1 MPTQAERTE
10 TTRRA
15 LLDAARA
22 LFAAHGYADIGVGE
36 ISRRAG
42 VTSGAIYHHFA
53 NKAGLF
59 RAVYDELVAGTGARI
74 AEARRSSAEPS
85 LVADCEVYLE
95 ACADPTF
102 FRITADAPGVIGW
115 EAILD
120 DTQRLIAESL
130 RTAQAEGEISPS
142 LPNAALARMLAAA
155 LKEAGVMI
163 ATAPDPATAR
173 AEASAGAQRLISG
186 LLTTPSRAGALQP
199 PSAN

>member
-1 MPTQAERTE
+1 MPTQSERTDA
-10 TTRRA
+10 TRRA

-22 LFAAHGYADIGVGE
+22 LFAEHGYAAVGVGS

-53 NKAGLF
+53 SKAGLF
-59 RAVYDELVAGTGARI
+59 AAVYEELVANTGARI
-74 AEARRSSAEPS
+74 AAARRGNPAPS
-85 LVADCEVYLE
+85 LLADCELYLD
-95 ACADPTF
+95 ACSDPTF

-130 RTAQAEGEISPS
+130 TVAQADGEIGPTVP
-142 LPNAALARMLAAA
+142 LAALARMLAAA

-163 ATAPDPATAR
+163 VTAPDPATAR
-173 AEASAGAQRLISG
+173 IEASAGAQRLISG
-186 LLTTPSRAGALQP
+186 LLTD
-199 PSAN
+199 

>member
-1 MPTQAERTE
+1 VPTQTERTE

-22 LFAAHGYADIGVGE
+22 LFAEQGYADIGVGE

-42 VTSGAIYHHFA
+42 VTSGAIYHHFES
-53 NKAGLF
+53 KAGLF
-59 RAVYDELVAGTGARI
+59 RATYDELVANTATRI
-74 AEARRSSAEPS
+74 AEARRGSAEPS
-85 LVADCEVYLE
+85 LAADCELYLD
-95 ACADPTF
+95 ACSDPAF

-120 DTQRLIAESL
+120 DTQRLIAKSL
-130 RTAQAEGEISPS
+130 RAAQAEGEIDPA
-142 LPNAALARMLAAA
+142 LPIAALARMLAAA

-163 ATAPDPATAR
+163 ATAPDPVPAR

-186 LLTTPSRAGALQP
+186 LLTGAPLP
-199 PSAN
+199 RLHAD

>member
-1 MPTQAERTE
+1 MPTQSERTDA
-10 TTRRA
+10 TRRA

-22 LFAAHGYADIGVGE
+22 LFAEHGYAAVGVGA

-53 NKAGLF
+53 SKAGLF
-59 RAVYDELVAGTGARI
+59 FAVYQELIANTAARI
-74 AEARRSSAEPS
+74 ASARRSSPAPS
-85 LVADCEVYLE
+85 LLDDCELYLD
-95 ACADPTF
+95 ACSDPAY

-130 RTAQAEGEISPS
+130 IVAQAEGEIGPTI
-142 LPNAALARMLAAA
+142 PIDATARMLAAA

-163 ATAPDPATAR
+163 STAPDPARAR
-173 AEASAGAQRLISG
+173 AEASAGAQRLVSG
-186 LLTTPSRAGALQP
+186 LLSDTHRDSTARRQ
-199 PSAN
+199 